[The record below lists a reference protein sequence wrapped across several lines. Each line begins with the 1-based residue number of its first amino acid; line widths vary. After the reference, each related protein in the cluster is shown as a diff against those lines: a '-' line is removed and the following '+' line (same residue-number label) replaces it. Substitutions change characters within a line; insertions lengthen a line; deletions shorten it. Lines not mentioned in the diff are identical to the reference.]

1 VDAVNV
7 VVVTGAAMG
16 IGYATARRCAD
27 DGWRVVGVDVDADAL
42 AEAAETVGGRFTPVV
57 GDVAERATHERAAD
71 EAERAG
77 TLAGW
82 VNNAG
87 IEIVARA
94 HEVREDDLGRTLA
107 VNLVGTA
114 LGCAVATRRFLGART
129 PGVIVN
135 VSSIQA
141 VAGFPGE
148 FAYQASKGGI
158 DALTRQVAV
167 EYGPAGIRCN
177 AVRPGAIDTPLS
189 ARTASEAHDPAAE
202 WASYADLHPLGRIG
216 KPEEV
221 AAAIAFLLG
230 PDASFVTGECLTVD
244 GGATARCYPY
254 PPAADLVSPSGGEE
268 AA

>member
-1 VDAVNV
+1 VGAVNA

-16 IGYATARRCAD
+16 IGYATARRCVD
-27 DGWRVVGVDVDADAL
+27 DGWRVVGVDIDSEAL
-42 AEAAETVGGRFTPVV
+42 ARAASSLGERFVPVV

-71 EAERAG
+71 EGEQAG

-87 IEIVARA
+87 IEILGRA
-94 HEVREDDLGRTLA
+94 HEMREEDLARTLA

-114 LGCAVATRRFLGART
+114 LGCAVATERFLAART
-129 PGVIVN
+129 PGSIVN

-141 VAGFPGE
+141 VAAFPAE
-148 FAYQASKGGI
+148 LAYQASKGGI

-167 EYGPAGIRCN
+167 EYAVAGIHCN

-189 ARTASEAHDPAAE
+189 ERTAAEADDPAAE

-230 PDASFVTGECLTVD
+230 PDASFVTGVCLAVD

-254 PPAADLVSPSGGEE
+254 APAADLLSASAEGR
-268 AA
+268 AT

>member
-1 VDAVNV
+1 MKT

-16 IGYATARRCAD
+16 IGFATARRCLD
-27 DGWRVVGVDVDADAL
+27 DGWRVVGVDLAADAL
-42 AEAAETVGGRFTPVV
+42 ARAGETLGERFGAVA
-57 GDVAERATHERAAD
+57 GDVSERATHERAAD
-71 EAERAG
+71 EAERVG

-87 IEIVARA
+87 VEIAGRA
-94 HEVREDDLGRTLA
+94 HELRDDDLERTVA

-129 PGVIVN
+129 PGAIVN

-141 VAGFPGE
+141 VAGFPGA

-167 EYGPAGIRCN
+167 EYAVAGIRCN

-189 ARTASEAHDPAAE
+189 ERTASEADDPAAE
-202 WASYADLHPLGRIG
+202 WASYADLHPVGRIG
-216 KPEEV
+216 RAEEV

-230 PDASFVTGECLTVD
+230 PDASFVTGECLAVD

-254 PPAADLVSPSGGEE
+254 PPARDLVPPAGGGE